1 MRERFDALRL
11 ASVMALAAC
20 GGMDDGSAL
29 IRSAEALSCQTDTDC
44 HVGYA
49 CTHFLARSYCEPMG
63 AITAVASPAP
73 VYAPSA
79 ESDRNPADP
88 CADGECEA
96 GESEPGPAYSCAPP
110 AEEDQ
115 QQADAGASSDAGSED
130 CRQGGADCEREVCA
144 DAGGGRDCREDT
156 RDAEGEDDS
165 EDRRGPN
172 RGQH

>member
-11 ASVMALAAC
+11 AGVLALAAC

-79 ESDRNPADP
+79 ESDRSPADP
-88 CADGECEA
+88 CADGVCE
-96 GESEPGPAYSCAPP
+96 GSESEPGAASSCALPT
-110 AEEDQ
+110 EQDQ

-130 CRQGGADCEREVCA
+130 CHSGAECVVEACA
-144 DAGGGRDCREDT
+144 DAGEEGDCREDEP
-156 RDAEGEDDS
+156 DQDDDGDS
-165 EDRRGPN
+165 GDRRGPN
-172 RGQH
+172 RGRH